1 MSAAQRA
8 TVVRASGGLAAF
20 GWGAVV
26 AVLGGLI
33 GLGGAEFRLP
43 VLLSVFRLLLLA
55 VIANLVLSLVTVSF
69 SLVFR
74 AGLTGIDAV
83 LVHGVAV
90 LPLLAGSL
98 VGAHLA
104 QGSPPASTNA
114 G

>member
-1 MSAAQRA
+1 M
-8 TVVRASGGLAAF
+8 AAF

-43 VLLSVFRLLLLA
+43 VLLSVFGLTLLLA
-55 VIANLVLSLVTVSF
+55 VVANLVLSLVTVSF